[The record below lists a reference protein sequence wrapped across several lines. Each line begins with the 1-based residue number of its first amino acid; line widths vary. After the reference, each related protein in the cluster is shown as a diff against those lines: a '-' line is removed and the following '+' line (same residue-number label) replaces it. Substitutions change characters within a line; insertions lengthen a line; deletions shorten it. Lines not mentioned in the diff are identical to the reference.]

1 MASAFVE
8 FVKNA
13 EKLGKKKGRLPI
25 LSASKFFPFKEER
38 ELISLVRNEFE
49 RAMNANIELAFNGET
64 FADSLEEMNSNES
77 TLPSTFVE
85 KSRTIANSVDSNA
98 RSSFSKQS
106 EMIIG
111 HPYFPPENARQ
122 IVETWHSNF
131 LELCKSAEND
141 TKAEISRIVATGKM
155 QGWNKKQVETAVKER
170 LPAKTK
176 HRAELIART
185 ELGKLNSSVNMETMK
200 SVGIRYYKWL
210 STLDTRCRSSHAAMN
225 NVICSLDD
233 PTVYFED
240 NPENGAKP
248 IKHNRTSTMVK
259 LHPGFDFQCRCS
271 MVMWEPEIDSKYE
284 VKEESI
290 AEPSQISQE
299 KSVIEQKLEKAE
311 ERAIKAEKEVEQLKN
326 EQIRLLSRQRLEK
339 AAEKRHARSAEEI
352 ADIQRR
358 WDERKSRRRL
368 KEAAEYRH
376 SKRTSE
382 EIKSIYSEWQKRV
395 DIRQFASKLLVEAN
409 GIKGLPE
416 ISKLE
421 RALEKGNKK
430 AYKEMK
436 VLSKNLEISIDT
448 LKRCTYLADPIQAA
462 RDFDYSTAITVNESV
477 RKKLE
482 GMSRTLDGKKHAIEF
497 EIEWVE
503 KHKKYASWKVAQ
515 DAYKKALAE
524 VERLIDWETELG
536 RVDSIKMFL
545 KNHPKSALLKKLT
558 NEMDVLI
565 AKGDND
571 SKKEI
576 KELLKK
582 AEKRRKEIEYR
593 EGFKRLKK
601 LKSSL
606 KNGSDIPFSTNIS
619 IDDLR
624 ALKGDKLPPTL
635 SHLDTAI
642 DKYKKDGYYYG
653 AATKKHAAEI
663 ETTMRELFKKH
674 DLGMHINHD
683 LLDKVFNSHFKNTF
697 ETGSSGGYL
706 GPKLNPDGSIKQ
718 SHARLSAAHKLFDL
732 GSTEKANQLNI
743 SQYEKY
749 GNLLDHDKLRE
760 ATTYNRATQYG
771 NVAVRFK
778 KDKVICTWTA
788 GDSLGKRYQPSLVT
802 DPKAVSYDDMRES
815 KLPVKGTQTNDM
827 TKFRDDNI
835 ISYLELQFHGDVTID
850 CVESLTFP
858 YDLTEKAK
866 SKYLGFAQKWK
877 SIGTEI
883 YFIKNGKLEKL

>member
-1 MASAFVE
+1 MAGAFVE

-25 LSASKFFPFKEER
+25 LSAAKFFPFKEER

-64 FADSLEEMNSNES
+64 FADSLDEMNNNES

-85 KSRTIANSVDSNA
+85 QSRTIANSVDSNA

-111 HPYFPPENARQ
+111 HPYFPPENARK

-131 LELCKSAEND
+131 LELCKSAETD
-141 TKAEISRIVATGKM
+141 TKAEISRIVSTGKM

-210 STLDTRCRSSHAAMN
+210 STLDTRCRASHAAMN

-248 IKHNRTSTMVK
+248 IKHNRTADMVK

-284 VKEESI
+284 VKEE
-290 AEPSQISQE
+290 
-299 KSVIEQKLEKAE
+299 
-311 ERAIKAEKEVEQLKN
+311 N
-326 EQIRLLSRQRLEK
+326 EQMQLLRRQRLEQ

-352 ADIQRR
+352 ADIQKR
-358 WDERKSRRRL
+358 WEERKSRRRL
-368 KEAAEYRH
+368 KEAARYRH
-376 SKRTSE
+376 SNRTPKE
-382 EIKSIYSEWQKRV
+382 VESIRGDWQKRMEV
-395 DIRQFASKLLVEAN
+395 RKHARKLLQEAN
-409 GIKGLPE
+409 GVKGLPE
-416 ISKLE
+416 IDKLE
-421 RALEKGNKK
+421 RALAKGNKQ
-430 AYKEMK
+430 AYKDMK
-436 VLSKNLEISIDT
+436 VLSKNLEISLGS
-448 LKRCTYLADPIQAA
+448 LKSCIYLADPIQAA

-482 GMSRTLDGKKHAIEF
+482 SMGSSLGSKKHDLEF

-503 KHKKYASWKVAQ
+503 KHKKYASWKVAR

-536 RVDSIKMFL
+536 RVDSIKIFL
-545 KNHPKSALLKKLT
+545 KDHPKSAVLKKLT
-558 NEMDVLI
+558 IEMDELI
-565 AKGDND
+565 AKGDD
-571 SKKEI
+571 AAKTEI

-582 AEKRRKEIEYR
+582 AETRRKGIEHKER
-593 EGFKRLKK
+593 QERLKK
-601 LKSSL
+601 IKAGIKS
-606 KNGSDIPFSTNIS
+606 GSNVPFSTNIS

-624 ALKGDKLPPTL
+624 AIKGDKLPPTL
-635 SHLDTAI
+635 GHLDTAI
-642 DKYKKDGYYYG
+642 EKYKKGHYYG
-653 AATKKHAAEI
+653 SATKKHATEI
-663 ETTMRELFKKH
+663 EATMRELFQKH
-674 DLGMHINHD
+674 DLGMHIKDN
-683 LLDKVFNSHFKNTF
+683 LLEKVFKSHFKNTF

-706 GPKLNPDGSIKQ
+706 GPSLNADGSIKQ
-718 SHARLSAAHKLFDL
+718 SHARLSAAHNLFDL

-760 ATTYNRATQYG
+760 ATTYNRAMQYG

-778 KDKVICTWTA
+778 KDKVTCTWTA
-788 GDSLGKRYQPSLVT
+788 GDSLSERYQPSLVT
-802 DPKAVSYDDMRES
+802 DPKAVSYDDMYES

-827 TKFRDDNI
+827 TKFRSDNI

-858 YDLTEKAK
+858 YDLTERAK
-866 SKYLGFAQKWK
+866 SKYLGFAKKWK
-877 SIGTEI
+877 SIGAEV
-883 YFIKNGKLEKL
+883 YYIKNGKLEKL